1 MVMSFMEH
9 PECENFRLKVRTNQL
24 KLSVRYCFFARKFL
38 FRSKELRFQFSEK
51 EEKRYKNSRSF
62 YGKAQIDQK
71 NCTFFQ
77 VQGKQ
82 VKNTGKS
89 LSEGLI
95 FASTNPQYDNRLF
108 IAHENCKHRIPAEHV
123 L

>member
-1 MVMSFMEH
+1 MVLSFMED

-38 FRSKELRFQFSEK
+38 FRSRSKELRFQASEK
-51 EEKRYKNSRSF
+51 EEKCYKNSRSF

-89 LSEGLI
+89 LSEALI
-95 FASTNPQYDNRLF
+95 STS
-108 IAHENCKHRIPAEHV
+108 IKT
-123 L
+123 